1 MVVELDEYVT
11 ELTKAVGFVIVLHD
25 AHHVPLP
32 QDEGIMVPPGY
43 ETRLGARRV
52 RPTDIDIFTTQQT
65 RYSYMFF
72 HNVHLRENL
81 LL

>member
-11 ELTKAVGFVIVLHD
+11 ELTKSVGFVIVLHD

-43 ETRLGARRV
+43 ETRLGVRRV
-52 RPTDIDIFTTQQT
+52 RPIFIYRTGRPVLIT
-65 RYSYMFF
+65 FF
-72 HNVHLRENL
+72 HNVQFV
-81 LL
+81 